1 VAAAFVRTCAGVG
14 PGRVVDVAVDA
25 AEGCVGI
32 AEPTCAAEC
41 DALFEAGALAEHAA
55 LSAPASAMQARAR
68 GASTLGSVSPMSSQH
83 PNRGFSTRA
92 IHAGQDP
99 DPLTGAVTVPIY
111 QTSTYKQD
119 GVGGLRG
126 GYEYSRSANPTRT
139 AVEEALAALEGG
151 ARGLAFASG
160 LAAEDSFFRAVCR
173 PGDHV
178 ILPGDAYG
186 GTFRLVARV
195 LAEWGVEY
203 TPVPLADLDAVRAAV
218 RPTTKVVWCET
229 PTNPLLGIADIAAL
243 ADIARAAGARLV
255 VDNTFATPYL
265 QQPLALGADAVVHST
280 TKYLGGH
287 SDVVGGALIAADA
300 EFGEQ
305 LAFHQNAMGAIAGPF
320 DAWLVLRGIKTL
332 GVRMDRHCSN
342 AARVVEMLDD
352 HPAVSQVLY
361 PGLPQHPGHD
371 VAARQMR
378 DFGGMVSFRLRG
390 GEETALKVCGL
401 VEVFTLGESLG
412 GVESLIEHPG
422 RMTHASVAG
431 SPLEV
436 PSDLVRLSVGI
447 EDVEDLLADL
457 AQALA

>member
-1 VAAAFVRTCAGVG
+1 
-14 PGRVVDVAVDA
+14 
-25 AEGCVGI
+25 
-32 AEPTCAAEC
+32 
-41 DALFEAGALAEHAA
+41 
-55 LSAPASAMQARAR
+55 
-68 GASTLGSVSPMSSQH
+68 MSDRS
-83 PNRGFSTRA
+83 GFNTRA

-139 AVEEALAALEGG
+139 ALEEAMAALEGG
-151 ARGLAFASG
+151 TRGLAFASG
-160 LAAEDSFFRAVCR
+160 LAAEDALLRAVCR

-186 GTFRLVARV
+186 GTYRLVARV
-195 LAEWGVEY
+195 LTRWGLEF
-203 TPVPLADLDAVRAAV
+203 TPVPLGDLDAVRAAV
-218 RPTTKVVWCET
+218 RPTTKVLWCET
-229 PTNPLLGIADIAAL
+229 PTNPLLGIADIAEL
-243 ADIARAAGARLV
+243 AIIAQDAGARLV
-255 VDNTFATPYL
+255 VDNTFASPYL
-265 QQPLALGADAVVHST
+265 QQPLELGADVVVHST

-287 SDVVGGALIAADA
+287 SDVVGGALICRDA
-300 EFGEQ
+300 TLGEE
-305 LAFHQNAMGAIAGPF
+305 LAFHQNAMGAVAGPF

-332 GVRMDRHCSN
+332 GVRMDRHCAN
-342 AARVVEMLDD
+342 AERIVEFLLD

-361 PGLPQHPGHD
+361 PGLPSHPGHGT
-371 VAARQMR
+371 AAKQMR
-378 DFGGMVSFRLRG
+378 AFGGMVSFRLRG
-390 GEETALKVCGL
+390 GDEAAVKTCGL
-401 VEVFTLGESLG
+401 VSLFTLGESLG

-436 PSDLVRLSVGI
+436 PGDLVRLSVGI

-457 AQALA
+457 AGALA